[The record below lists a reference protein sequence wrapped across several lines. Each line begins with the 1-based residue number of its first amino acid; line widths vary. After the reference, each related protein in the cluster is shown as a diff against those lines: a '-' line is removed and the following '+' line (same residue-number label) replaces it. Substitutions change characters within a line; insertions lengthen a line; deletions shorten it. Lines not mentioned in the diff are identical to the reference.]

1 MFRRIYMLL
10 AALALLTFLAACGD
24 SSSTPTIGST
34 GGASGTSKA
43 TTNSTPTAQ
52 ATITSSNGCPVP
64 GSGSQVYTI
73 DAKQSQA
80 SYQVQEQF
88 LSQNLPNQAIGKTSS
103 TNGGFIVRL
112 NNTPAITALKV
123 TVDLK
128 TLTSDSSRRDD
139 AIRSQWLQSNT
150 YPNATFVVKTPQT
163 IPSNYG
169 GGQNITFKLAGNM
182 TVHNTTH
189 PETFTMQGKKVG
201 NVITGTGKS
210 LVYMK
215 DFGFDA
221 PSIAGFLT
229 VKDGV
234 TVTFNFTANE
244 GGCPQLS

>member
-1 MFRRIYMLL
+1 MYRRIYTLF
-10 AALALLTFLAACGD
+10 AAVALLTFLVACGGTTTNTTT
-24 SSSTPTIGST
+24 SSTSGGSATSTPTTNTST
-34 GGASGTSKA
+34 S
-43 TTNSTPTAQ
+43 TAQ
-52 ATITSSNGCPVP
+52 ATNSSNGCPVP
-64 GSGSQVYTI
+64 ASGSQVYTI
-73 DAKQSQA
+73 DSKQSQA

-88 LSQNLPNQAIGKTSS
+88 LSQNLPNQAIGKTNS
-103 TNGGFIVRL
+103 TKGGFIVRL
-112 NNTPAITALKV
+112 NDAPAITQLKI
-123 TVDLK
+123 TVDLQ

-150 YPNATFVVKTPQT
+150 YPNAVFVVKTPQA

-169 GGQNITFKLAGNM
+169 GGQTITFKLAGDM

-189 PETFTMQGKKVG
+189 TETFDMQGKKVG